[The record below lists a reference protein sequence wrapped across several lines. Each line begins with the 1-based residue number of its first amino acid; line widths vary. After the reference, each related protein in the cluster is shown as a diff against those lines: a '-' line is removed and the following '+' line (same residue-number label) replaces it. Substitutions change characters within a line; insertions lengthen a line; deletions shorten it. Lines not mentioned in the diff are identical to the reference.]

1 MQDINSQT
9 LLSNSDEQNS
19 LPQPSRR
26 RRCLHVTPLGL
37 LSFLRV
43 CYICSTFSVLYTTK
57 HSMPVCLSV
66 SGGSSFRPPSCG
78 VHPCV
83 GCMDT
88 TKYRRERSRFPT
100 KSADKRV
107 CRGKCCVGA
116 AAGAFPPL
124 LHSTSPLHIYYSRR
138 KECHHFSICS
148 NTLTRVSSVSFSKF
162 TAVSMSSHVP
172 AQDRSV
178 CVPLLGNKMCK
189 SLSGHHHVDTT
200 KKWDVDVA
208 KQLQVAKKTKGYFGE
223 N

>member
-1 MQDINSQT
+1 
-9 LLSNSDEQNS
+9 
-19 LPQPSRR
+19 
-26 RRCLHVTPLGL
+26 
-37 LSFLRV
+37 
-43 CYICSTFSVLYTTK
+43 
-57 HSMPVCLSV
+57 MPVCLSV

-83 GCMDT
+83 GWMDT

-107 CRGKCCVGA
+107 CRGNA
-116 AAGAFPPL
+116 AWVLLLEHFLLFFTARVLCISTTPGEKSVIILAFAVIRSHVFRP
-124 LHSTSPLHIYYSRR
+124 I
-138 KECHHFSICS
+138 
-148 NTLTRVSSVSFSKF
+148 SFSKF

-189 SLSGHHHVDTT
+189 SLSGHHHADTT